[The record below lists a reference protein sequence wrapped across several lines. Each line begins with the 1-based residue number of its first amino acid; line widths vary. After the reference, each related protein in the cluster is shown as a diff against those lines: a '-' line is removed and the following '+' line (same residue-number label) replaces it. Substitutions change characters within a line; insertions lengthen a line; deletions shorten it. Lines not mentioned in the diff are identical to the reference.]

1 MKFGKR
7 KIVLMAA
14 FLCMVLYASISVAEL
29 PTMLEVSL
37 QQHQQNGLVV
47 GVQPGRL
54 VGSPG
59 DCVYINRGE
68 SQGIKYGDQFYVY
81 RTDLKKWE
89 GEKVSLP
96 IVGRIEV
103 IDVQPKASIAI
114 VKDFVTPIL
123 LKDSVY
129 LIPGGALEIHESVT
143 YFLMPT
149 VSTIDATIV
158 GTPGNKSLLTTGDQV
173 LLNLGKPELE
183 EGDQIFLYR
192 TGAIIQDAA
201 TAAILGVSAEVLGVV
216 EILHVGISQSTGII
230 IQFYQFVKI
239 GDRVANH
246 TKVPFYISK

>member
-1 MKFGKR
+1 MIIGKG
-7 KIVLMAA
+7 KIVLMAV
-14 FLCMVLYASISVAEL
+14 FLCMVLYASISLAEL
-29 PTMLEVSL
+29 PTMLEISL

-89 GEKVSLP
+89 EKVSLP

-129 LIPGGALEIHESVT
+129 LIPGGAFELHESVT

-149 VSTIDATIV
+149 VSTIDATVV
-158 GTPGNKSLLTTGDQV
+158 GTPNNKSLLTTGDQV
-173 LLNLGKPELE
+173 LLNLGKQELE
-183 EGDQIFLYR
+183 VGDQIFLYR
-192 TGAIIQDAA
+192 PGTIIQDVA
-201 TAAILGVSAEVLGVV
+201 TAEILGVSAEVLGVV
-216 EILHVGISQSTGII
+216 EILHVETSQSTGVIT
-230 IQFYQFVKI
+230 QFYQFVKI
-239 GDRVANH
+239 GDRIANH
-246 TKVPFYISK
+246 TKIPFYISK